1 MSYNNGLNDVLASRK
16 KKTPEVKVNGP
27 ATSEVQQQREVKNNT
42 PEKRKYDH
50 LIHYDPGTSQI
61 EQSDE
66 ENVQTV
72 NETSVKKRKTITKR
86 RSFSEAIRALDAA
99 PVCCTYFK
107 RRGRVDMPLF
117 MAIIVLTVFGL
128 VMMSSASYAQSLF
141 ENRDSYDFI
150 KQQIEGVLL
159 GMVLMFVLSIVD
171 YKILITPFTQIIGH
185 YKRLFCVNFGIKH
198 KKVDE
203 SKLKG
208 NGFNP
213 AHFLFVAAVIVM
225 IYTVFFGQ
233 EVAGAKRWVTFF
245 GIRFQPSEFMK
256 FFLIIMMA
264 YMLNR
269 FYEDHAKNSWFPSF
283 IRYALVTSICA
294 VLCMGQRH
302 YSALIIVVVICYSMM
317 ISAEVKGRKIL
328 VYTCFIL
335 FVAALVVIFKYDNV
349 AYIFTRIEGWFSPF
363 ADTGDTTYQTSQS
376 LITIGSG
383 GLFGRGLGN
392 SIMKYY
398 YLPEAQ
404 NDFVFSIVCEEL
416 GIVGGVTVVLL
427 FVLFGYRGY
436 KISKGAKDKFGSLL
450 ALGITVQ
457 LVLQAFF
464 NIGVACNALPN
475 TGISLPFFSYGR
487 TAIVIQLAEVGVLLS
502 ISRNSD
508 T

>member
-27 ATSEVQQQREVKNNT
+27 ATSEVQQQREVKNNP

-50 LIHYDPGTSQI
+50 LIHYDPGISQT
-61 EQSDE
+61 EQGDE
-66 ENVQTV
+66 ENVQTS
-72 NETSVKKRKTITKR
+72 ESIPRKRFRKRK
-86 RSFSEAIRALDAA
+86 SLLEAIKAPDAA

-117 MAIIVLTVFGL
+117 LAIIVLTIFGL

-159 GMVLMFVLSIVD
+159 GMALMLALSIVD
-171 YKILITPFTQIIGH
+171 YKMLITPFTQMGGH
-185 YKRLFCVNFGIKH
+185 FKRLFCRNFGIKH

-208 NGFNP
+208 NGLNP
-213 AHFLFVAAVIVM
+213 AHILFVGAVIVM
-225 IYTVFFGQ
+225 IYTCFFGQ
-233 EVAGAKRWVTFF
+233 EVADAKRWVTFF

-256 FFLIIMMA
+256 FFLIILMA

-269 FYEDHAKNSWFPSF
+269 LYEQRKTWFPAFS
-283 IRYALVTSICA
+283 RYAVVIIVCA
-294 VLCMGQRH
+294 ALCMAQRH
-302 YSALIIVVVICYSMM
+302 YSALVIVVVICYAMM
-317 ISAEVKGRKIL
+317 ISAEVSSKNIVIFTIFL
-328 VYTCFIL
+328 A
-335 FVAALVVIFKYDNV
+335 FVALVFVAFFSDKI
-349 AYIFTRIEGWFSPF
+349 AYIFTRFGGWFDPF
-363 ADTGDTTYQTSQS
+363 GDTGDTTYQTSQS

-383 GLFGRGLGN
+383 GFFGRGLGN